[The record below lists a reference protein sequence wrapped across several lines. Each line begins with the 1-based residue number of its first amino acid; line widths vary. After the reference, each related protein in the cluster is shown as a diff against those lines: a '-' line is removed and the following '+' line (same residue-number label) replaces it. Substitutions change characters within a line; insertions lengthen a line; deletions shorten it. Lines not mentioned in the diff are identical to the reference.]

1 MIITIGRQHGSNGHA
16 VAETLAKRLNIPC
29 YSKEIVDRTARDSN
43 FSHEVIR
50 SYDEKRISP
59 FMAPSTHF
67 FGMDEGFRL
76 NMQIA
81 SAQFDAIRSLAE
93 EGDAV
98 FVGRCADYVLRSR
111 EDLVRVFLLADMPYR
126 IRTVMERKDLTPD
139 QVASLVIAYE
149 PIWAIGTGKTATSQ
163 DANETIGVIR
173 AAVREVF
180 GAAADEV
187 RIQYGGSMNPKNAT
201 ELMAQP
207 EIDGG
212 LIGGASLKAED
223 FSQVVKF

>member
-1 MIITIGRQHGSNGHA
+1 MIISIGRQHGSNGHA

-43 FSHEVIR
+43 FSSEVIR

-59 FMAPSTHF
+59 FVAPSTHF

-81 SAQFDAIRSLAE
+81 SAQFDAIRSLAN

-98 FVGRCADYVLRSR
+98 FVGRCADYVLRGR

-126 IRTVMERKDLTPD
+126 IRTVMERKNLNRDQAKKLIKEVDKDRSSYYRYYTD
-139 QVASLVIAYE
+139 QVWGASDCYDLCLNVGRVGIE
-149 PIWAIGTGKTATSQ
+149 
-163 DANETIGVIR
+163 
-173 AAVREVF
+173 
-180 GAAADEV
+180 GAAKV
-187 RIQYGGSMNPKNAT
+187 I
-201 ELMAQP
+201 
-207 EIDGG
+207 
-212 LIGGASLKAED
+212 ED
-223 FSQVVKF
+223 FINAAK

>member
-1 MIITIGRQHGSNGHA
+1 MIISIGRQHGSNGHA

-43 FSHEVIR
+43 FSSEVIR

-59 FMAPSTHF
+59 FVAPSTHF

-81 SAQFDAIRSLAE
+81 SAQFDAIRSLAN

-98 FVGRCADYVLRSR
+98 FVGRCADYVLRGR

-126 IRTVMERKDLTPD
+126 IRTVMERKNLNRD
-139 QVASLVIAYE
+139 QAKKLIKEVDKDRSSYYRYYTDQIWGEASNYDLVIDRSKV
-149 PIWAIGTGKTATSQ
+149 GT
-163 DANETIGVIR
+163 E
-173 AAVREVF
+173 
-180 GAAADEV
+180 GAAKVIKCYLDQMKKE
-187 RIQYGGSMNPKNAT
+187 
-201 ELMAQP
+201 
-207 EIDGG
+207 
-212 LIGGASLKAED
+212 
-223 FSQVVKF
+223 

>member
-16 VAETLAKRLNIPC
+16 VAETLARRLNIPC

-59 FMAPSTHF
+59 FIAPSTHF

-81 SAQFDAIRSLAE
+81 SAQFEAIRSLAD

-111 EDLVRVFLLADMPYR
+111 EDLVRIFLMADMPYR
-126 IRTVMERKDLTPD
+126 IKTVMERKSLTQD
-139 QVASLVIAYE
+139 QAKKLI
-149 PIWAIGTGKTATSQ
+149 
-163 DANETIGVIR
+163 
-173 AAVREVF
+173 REVDKDRSSYYRYYTDQTWGESGCYDLCLNVGRVGIE
-180 GAAADEV
+180 GAAESIEAF
-187 RIQYGGSMNPKNAT
+187 I
-201 ELMAQP
+201 
-207 EIDGG
+207 
-212 LIGGASLKAED
+212 KAA
-223 FSQVVKF
+223 K